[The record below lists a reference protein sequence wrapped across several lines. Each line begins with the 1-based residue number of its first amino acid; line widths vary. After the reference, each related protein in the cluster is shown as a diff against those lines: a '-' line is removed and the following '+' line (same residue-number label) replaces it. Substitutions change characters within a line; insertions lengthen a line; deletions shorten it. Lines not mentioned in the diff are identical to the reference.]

1 MKTVKNGVKPVKA
14 SVETFT
20 ILEACSTMKMSR
32 PTLVKIMKSKGVK
45 PLQTGRG
52 GKMWLT
58 SMDLERL
65 RDGR

>member
-1 MKTVKNGVKPVKA
+1 MKTDENALKRVKA

-32 PTLVKIMKSKGVK
+32 PTLVKIMKKKGLK

-58 SMDLERL
+58 SKDLETL
-65 RDGR
+65 QNGR